1 VFLVV
6 LYFDSAIDLRRAASC
21 SSAFVVVAVIGFEY
35 GNGNGLKSVCLVYM
49 QTPKA
54 KEMRVLDLDK

>member
-1 VFLVV
+1 
-6 LYFDSAIDLRRAASC
+6 
-21 SSAFVVVAVIGFEY
+21 
-35 GNGNGLKSVCLVYM
+35 LKSVCLVYM